1 MASTFARRALARL
14 NDPSD
19 RRCVACVCL
28 ALVAFELALCGVIVA
43 KVPYTEIDW
52 IAYMEEVHG
61 YARGERNY
69 AKLAGGTGPL
79 VYPAGFVYVYRAL
92 YALVGGLERGVSPS
106 GVRTAQLAFA
116 LVYAVNQSV
125 VFLVYAACEMLPPW
139 AYVTLCLSKRVHSI
153 FVLRMFND
161 GVAMAL
167 AYAAVV
173 AFQRRK
179 WIAGSVVFSLG
190 VSVKMNV
197 LLMLPGLLVVL
208 VGGASVGVAV
218 ASVGAM
224 LVTQVVL
231 GAPFLMTFPR
241 EYLGRA
247 FELGRVFTHKWSVN
261 FKFVPEDVFTSKA
274 FAGYLMAAH
283 LTLLF
288 VFAHFRW
295 YRKEGGFFFAF
306 VRDFFRRAVKNCD
319 GVQSTFTPAHVAL
332 VLAESNLIGVVFARS
347 LHYQFYSWYFH
358 TLPLLLWSN
367 TRVPVAMKL
376 AFLGAIEWCW
386 NVYPST
392 ARSSKIFVAIHVI
405 LLGVVFASPL
415 AARRKVKAKK
425 Y

>member
-1 MASTFARRALARL
+1 M
-14 NDPSD
+14 
-19 RRCVACVCL
+19 
-28 ALVAFELALCGVIVA
+28 
-43 KVPYTEIDW
+43 
-52 IAYMEEVHG
+52 
-61 YARGERNY
+61 
-69 AKLAGGTGPL
+69 
-79 VYPAGFVYVYRAL
+79 
-92 YALVGGLERGVSPS
+92 
-106 GVRTAQLAFA
+106 
-116 LVYAVNQSV
+116 
-125 VFLVYAACEMLPPW
+125 
-139 AYVTLCLSKRVHSI
+139 
-153 FVLRMFND
+153 RMFND

-224 LVTQVVL
+224 LATQVVL

-306 VRDFFRRAVKNCD
+306 VRDFFRRAVNE
-319 GVQSTFTPAHVAL
+319 T
-332 VLAESNLIGVVFARS
+332 
-347 LHYQFYSWYFH
+347 
-358 TLPLLLWSN
+358 
-367 TRVPVAMKL
+367 
-376 AFLGAIEWCW
+376 
-386 NVYPST
+386 
-392 ARSSKIFVAIHVI
+392 
-405 LLGVVFASPL
+405 
-415 AARRKVKAKK
+415 
-425 Y
+425 

>member
-1 MASTFARRALARL
+1 M
-14 NDPSD
+14 
-19 RRCVACVCL
+19 
-28 ALVAFELALCGVIVA
+28 
-43 KVPYTEIDW
+43 
-52 IAYMEEVHG
+52 
-61 YARGERNY
+61 
-69 AKLAGGTGPL
+69 
-79 VYPAGFVYVYRAL
+79 
-92 YALVGGLERGVSPS
+92 
-106 GVRTAQLAFA
+106 
-116 LVYAVNQSV
+116 NQSV

-161 GVAMAL
+161 GVAEG
-167 AYAAVV
+167 VGV
-173 AFQRRK
+173 RGGGRVSEEEVDRGKRR
-179 WIAGSVVFSLG
+179 
-190 VSVKMNV
+190 
-197 LLMLPGLLVVL
+197 VL
-208 VGGASVGVAV
+208 VGRVRQDERVVDASGFARRARGRSERRGGRGVGGRDAR
-218 ASVGAM
+218 M
-224 LVTQVVL
+224 TQVAL
-231 GAPFLMTFPR
+231 GAPVSDDLSKRISRPR
-241 EYLGRA
+241 LR
-247 FELGRVFTHKWSVN
+247 LGRVFTHKWSVN

-405 LLGVVFASPL
+405 LLGVVFVV
-415 AARRKVKAKK
+415 AARLLKRSRRRSTSRSR
-425 Y
+425 